1 MKWKFLV
8 LIFKGLFVK
17 KQSYKVSPTQFW
29 RWNSCGHL
37 AIGAERGW
45 YDLDPAEQ
53 ANETVGAHSSRNL
66 PQGVM
71 FINYKPIKNDWVIK
85 KNTIIILGEDKVGKR
100 TSFLLVLELLFESSK
115 HDQEVIY
122 YMVGKYNFFSNGSW
136 NKICWKMLFF
146 ILTFLGCLVLFMT
159 VMYNVSVNEAM
170 KKIPTLNLNLVI
182 QGP

>member
-1 MKWKFLV
+1 MFHIPKWISSYWEVLKWKFLV

-53 ANETVGAHSSRNL
+53 ANEAVGAHSSLNL

-85 KNTIIILGEDKVGKR
+85 KNTIMKENTSYSFSVKR
-100 TSFLLVLELLFESSK
+100 ENRHFRRKKERI
-115 HDQEVIY
+115 H
-122 YMVGKYNFFSNGSW
+122 FSVKTYLHST
-136 NKICWKMLFF
+136 NKPKRRHYQIWAHF
-146 ILTFLGCLVLFMT
+146 
-159 VMYNVSVNEAM
+159 S
-170 KKIPTLNLNLVI
+170 
-182 QGP
+182 

>member
-53 ANETVGAHSSRNL
+53 ANEAVGAHSSRNL

-85 KNTIIILGEDKVGKR
+85 KIPLSYLVKIRLGSGHLFCWFLNCFSNLQNMTKKLFIIWLENIIFFRKVVEIKFVEKCY
-100 TSFLLVLELLFESSK
+100 FLYLLFL
-115 HDQEVIY
+115 DAWCC
-122 YMVGKYNFFSNGSW
+122 SW
-136 NKICWKMLFF
+136 QSCTMYLSMKPWKKFQ
-146 ILTFLGCLVLFMT
+146 
-159 VMYNVSVNEAM
+159 N
-170 KKIPTLNLNLVI
+170 
-182 QGP
+182 